1 MIPEARNQSG
11 VSMPV
16 DVEDMRT
23 ATAMLAAS
31 GLKPLDIA
39 DALRVDVNQV
49 RAWLLPPSRLLNSAT
64 EVSRGQKIG
73 IPGHSEPGGDD

>member
-39 DALRVDVNQV
+39 SALRVDIKQV
-49 RAWLLPPSRLLNSAT
+49 TSWLSLPAHSRLAT
-64 EVSRGQKIG
+64 SPRNTES
-73 IPGHSEPGGDD
+73 GGD

>member
-23 ATAMLAAS
+23 ATAMLAAG

-39 DALRVDVNQV
+39 SALRVDVKQV
-49 RAWLLPPSRLLNSAT
+49 TSWLSLPTHSGVAT
-64 EVSRGQKIG
+64 SPRNTES
-73 IPGHSEPGGDD
+73 GGD